1 MGSPCDLTNVRL
13 GSPRLSGIPPDSLP
27 LSLAA
32 ADVDTVVV
40 AGNVIVSDGDHQLVP
55 EVASLMKSE
64 IERLFP

>member
-1 MGSPCDLTNVRL
+1 
-13 GSPRLSGIPPDSLP
+13 LP